1 MNERYNRIAGCQ
13 MAVDAARAQCD
24 IAARRLADGF
34 MACEDEGG
42 ECLPDSRDYRA
53 AQEAYADT
61 LDQLADALRR

>member
-13 MAVDAARAQCD
+13 MAVDAAKLQCD
-24 IAARRLADGF
+24 IEARRLADGF

-42 ECLPDSRDYRA
+42 ESLPDSRGFRL
-53 AQEAYADT
+53 AQEAYADA